1 MEIIMVR
8 VKCLFYSLL
17 LIAVQIP
24 LSAMAQ
30 SGVIELTIEFADGA
44 VERSSVDGFTIG
56 HGGESKVA
64 LLLPAVQ
71 AAREAARRME
81 KAIAKDE
88 LIPNITIETT
98 TEETY
103 YQWNLKN
110 VRVTSYSMHG
120 GSSAG
125 KSGPI
130 DDFSLKYEK
139 MRYSS
144 ISESKQY
151 DCGSNTCVL
160 KTDSSGRFAY

>member
-1 MEIIMVR
+1 MVKA
-8 VKCLFYSLL
+8 KCLFYCLV
-17 LIAVQIP
+17 LIALQIP

-30 SGVIELTIEFADGA
+30 SGVIELTVEFADGA

-71 AAREAARRME
+71 TAREAARRME
-81 KAIAKDE
+81 KAITKDE

-103 YQWNLKN
+103 YQWKLKN
-110 VRVTSYSMHG
+110 VRVTSYSMHA

-125 KSGPI
+125 KSVPV
-130 DDFSLKYEK
+130 DDFSLNYEK
-139 MRYSS
+139 MMYSS
-144 ISESKQY
+144 NGESKQY
-151 DCGSNTCVL
+151 DCSSNTCIL
-160 KTDSSGRFAY
+160 QTDSAGRYAY